1 MEETH
6 EQRERPDS
14 YFLFVLVSESLLKER
29 KSKRAPMGC
38 TAKMEMEA
46 DESFFGSCKCENLS
60 KKTTL
65 LVVLKD
71 MWMKDQVYVCKHMDR
86 RLKVEESKG
95 KERAQDK
102 SKNLATVH
110 KEK

>member
-1 MEETH
+1 
-6 EQRERPDS
+6 
-14 YFLFVLVSESLLKER
+14 
-29 KSKRAPMGC
+29 MGC

-71 MWMKDQVYVCKHMDR
+71 MWMKDQVYVCKHMGR
-86 RLKVEESKG
+86 RLKVEESKEK
-95 KERAQDK
+95 KEPKTRAR
-102 SKNLATVH
+102 T
-110 KEK
+110 

>member
-1 MEETH
+1 
-6 EQRERPDS
+6 
-14 YFLFVLVSESLLKER
+14 
-29 KSKRAPMGC
+29 
-38 TAKMEMEA
+38 
-46 DESFFGSCKCENLS
+46 
-60 KKTTL
+60 
-65 LVVLKD
+65 
-71 MWMKDQVYVCKHMDR
+71 MKDQVYVCKHMGR